1 MLKAVF
7 ERLENI
13 VFEKEKKRYIL
24 DGSIISKFLAN
35 CSLTILPFGYIS
47 YEVISQLKKLLKL
60 SFESTH

>member
-7 ERLENI
+7 ERLEKI
-13 VFEKEKKRYIL
+13 VFHFGHIL

>member
-7 ERLENI
+7 ERLEKI
-13 VFEKEKKRYIL
+13 VFHFEHIL

-47 YEVISQLKKLLKL
+47 YEVISQLKNY
-60 SFESTH
+60 